1 MKRMFGRRNPRFWF
15 LNCCVSPQSE
25 IARVRIDRSMIG
37 NPTNFRH
44 VGHLGADDLGCSTV
58 STTSLLGSKGS
69 DEFRMNVP
77 INIRAN
83 DIPIQGS
90 A

>member
-1 MKRMFGRRNPRFWF
+1 MFGRRNPRFWF

-25 IARVRIDRSMIG
+25 IARVRIDRSMISG
-37 NPTNFRH
+37 PTDFRH
-44 VGHLGADDLGCSTV
+44 IVHLGADDLGCSANR
-58 STTSLLGSKGS
+58 TTTLLASKGD
-69 DEFRMNVP
+69 DEFQMNVP

-83 DIPIQGS
+83 DIPIQAAS